1 MVTALDRIALRDAH
15 AGTELYATRVQELV
29 PARLDGREQTAIR
42 HVQQEHMA

>member
-1 MVTALDRIALRDAH
+1 MVTALERIALRGAH
-15 AGTELYATRVQELV
+15 AETELHATRVQELV